1 MKTVVTHHFSKM
13 MLISLKL
20 WLQWLVL
27 LRCYMAM
34 QLLVLTLLMSLL
46 TATKL
51 INMELS
57 LLIMMQ
63 CTVLLIVQPM
73 LVQVLSTTRQVQLMA
88 KSLIYISMHLLFTMV
103 LNSNHRITWRLR
115 CKVLSTS
122 NSLQSTTLATTLTHQ
137 VTLKA
142 LCTQILLSL

>member
-1 MKTVVTHHFSKM
+1 
-13 MLISLKL
+13 
-20 WLQWLVL
+20 
-27 LRCYMAM
+27 MAM

>member
-1 MKTVVTHHFSKM
+1 
-13 MLISLKL
+13 
-20 WLQWLVL
+20 
-27 LRCYMAM
+27 MAM

-103 LNSNHRITWRLR
+103 LR